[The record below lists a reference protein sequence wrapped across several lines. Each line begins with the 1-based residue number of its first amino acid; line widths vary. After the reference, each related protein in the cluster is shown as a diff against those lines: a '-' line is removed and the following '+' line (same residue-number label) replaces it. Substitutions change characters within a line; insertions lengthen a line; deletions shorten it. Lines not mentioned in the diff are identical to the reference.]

1 MNKIRR
7 DKYMEQPT
15 IYDKAPSRMLV
26 YDKYVV
32 AEIGDGIDIY
42 KKEADFLNE
51 VAQKHF
57 EDKFGLI
64 DNRINNVSVNPEIWE
79 YMKKT
84 IVKPKMVAF
93 AVVSSSDITEETF
106 FIEKIFHEQVGIKS
120 RIFTSL
126 EEAKKWMEEML
137 S

>member
-1 MNKIRR
+1 
-7 DKYMEQPT
+7 MEQPT
-15 IYDKAPSRMLV
+15 IYESAPSRMLV

-42 KKEADFLNE
+42 KNEADFLNE

-106 FIEKIFHEQVGIKS
+106 FIEKIFHEQVGIESK
-120 RIFTSL
+120 IFTTL
-126 EEAKKWMEEML
+126 EEAKEWMEEML